1 MTAPA
6 IDPKARHVSVWTT
19 RQKVA
24 RQLWY
29 FVEATVFRFSP
40 RPMYRWRAWLLRCFG
55 AKVHPT
61 ARIRPT
67 ATVEVPWN
75 LTVGADSSVGDGA
88 ILYCLGTVRIGDRV
102 MISQYAHLCAG
113 THDHTRPDMP
123 LIKATIAV
131 EDDAWIAADAFV
143 GPDVTVGRGALLGAR
158 ASAFKDVPAWKIYA
172 GNPARE
178 IGDRELHSTSPGT
191 DA

>member
-1 MTAPA
+1 MTIPV
-6 IDPKARHVSVWTT
+6 IDPKARHISPWTA

-29 FVEATVFRFSP
+29 FVEATLFRFSP

-55 AKVHPT
+55 AKIDRT

-67 ATVEVPWN
+67 VSVEVPWH
-75 LTVGADSSVGDGA
+75 LSMGADSSVGDYV
-88 ILYCLGTVRIGDRV
+88 ILYCLGPVQIGARV

-123 LIKATIAV
+123 LIKATITV

-143 GPDVTVGRGALLGAR
+143 GPFVTVGRGALLGAR
-158 ASAFKDVPAWKIYA
+158 ASSFKDVPPWKVYG

-178 IGDRELHSTSPGT
+178 IGDREFHGEVRG
-191 DA
+191 